1 MVNLETSM
9 CTEIIH
15 VYTARK
21 LSAPESK
28 IIPHP
33 FADARDHNTIDTL
46 HLVWAVT
53 SEQMNIKIKI
63 LSSGYLASLLW
74 FVAYSTLKNIDFI
87 HFEKIFYSKLAW
99 VDAMS
104 ARSQFKTTKPNLWQI
119 KLIPYALRQ
128 LPQCPCFDIFFYYS
142 VLILWCFLAKKHE
155 INSHKRQIT
164 VVWGFYW
171 TAGKLASDL
180 TYMTSYF
187 RGKHNFQQS

>member
-15 VYTARK
+15 AYTARK
-21 LSAPESK
+21 LTAPKSK
-28 IIPHP
+28 IKPHP

-74 FVAYSTLKNIDFI
+74 FVANSTLKNMDFI
-87 HFEKIFYSKLAW
+87 HLEKIFYSKIAW

-128 LPQCPCFDIFFYYS
+128 LPQCPCFDIFLFQ
-142 VLILWCFLAKKHE
+142 CTNFMMFLAKKHE
-155 INSHKRQIT
+155 INSHKRQIIF
-164 VVWGFYW
+164 VWGFYR
-171 TAGKLASDL
+171 APGKLASDL

-187 RGKHNFQQS
+187 GGKHNFQQS